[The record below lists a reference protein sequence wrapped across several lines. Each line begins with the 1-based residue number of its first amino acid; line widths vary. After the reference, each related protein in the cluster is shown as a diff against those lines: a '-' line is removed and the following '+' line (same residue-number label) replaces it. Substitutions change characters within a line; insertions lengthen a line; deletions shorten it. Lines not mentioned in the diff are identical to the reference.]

1 MKRLLRRVQHTFGVV
16 LAWSLLVACSFQ
28 SGLPQ
33 LSADQIKQRS
43 ADSMTALQS
52 LHFMIELSG
61 DLTYIDPAGLLA
73 LKRAEGDI
81 VTPDRVQATIRTRT
95 LGTTTDL
102 GVVGVGTTQWARNP
116 LSGRWETLPPE
127 YGSFDIAA
135 LFSGERGVVGLLRDV
150 PLSAEPQETLSGRPH
165 YVLSTTTTGQQ
176 LTAMT
181 SGMITSGNVA
191 VKLYVDGTSFLLSR
205 IELTELDTDPEEPTY
220 WQITLSAFDQPVT
233 IAPPVTQ

>member
-1 MKRLLRRVQHTFGVV
+1 MKRLSRRVPRALGLV
-16 LAWSLLVACSFQ
+16 LASILLVACSFQ

-33 LSADQIKQRS
+33 LSPDQIKQRA
-43 ADSMTALQS
+43 ADKMAALRS
-52 LHFMIELSG
+52 LHFVIELTG

-81 VTPDRVQATIRTRT
+81 VTPDRAQATIRTRT

-102 GVVGVGTTQWARNP
+102 GVIGVGTTQWARNP

-135 LFSGERGVVGLLRDV
+135 LFVGDTGVAGLLRDV
-150 PLSAEPQETLSGRPH
+150 PLRAEPQATLNGQPH
-165 YVLSTTTTGQQ
+165 YVLSATTTGQQ

-191 VKLYVDGTSFLLSR
+191 VKLYIDGTSFLLSQ
-205 IELTELDTDPEEPTY
+205 IELTELDTDPEEPTR
-220 WQITLSAFDQPVT
+220 WEIVLSAFDQPVT
-233 IAPPVTQ
+233 ITPPVTQ